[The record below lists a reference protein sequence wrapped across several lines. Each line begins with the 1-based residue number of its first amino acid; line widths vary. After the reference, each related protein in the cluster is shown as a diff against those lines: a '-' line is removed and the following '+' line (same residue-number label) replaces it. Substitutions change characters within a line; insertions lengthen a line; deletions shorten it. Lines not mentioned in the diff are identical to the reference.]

1 MRDSVSAVDTS
12 FEGRLDIADL
22 DCYTDAARTV
32 GRVVGSR
39 RVTMG
44 DGSPNPAQALDGGV
58 PVLSD
63 AARAWSAV
71 SDVHR
76 AL

>member
-1 MRDSVSAVDTS
+1 
-12 FEGRLDIADL
+12 
-22 DCYTDAARTV
+22 
-32 GRVVGSR
+32 
-39 RVTMG
+39 MG